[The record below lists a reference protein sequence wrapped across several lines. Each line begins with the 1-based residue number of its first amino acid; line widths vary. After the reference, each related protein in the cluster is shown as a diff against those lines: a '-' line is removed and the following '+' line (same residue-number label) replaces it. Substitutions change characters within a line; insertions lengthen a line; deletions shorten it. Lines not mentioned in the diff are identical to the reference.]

1 MKVSFSSPLLRRE
14 ISIVENY
21 LTKRVWLLYKAGP
34 KRNAAVRQQRGRE
47 GNGQVVLS
55 SGGLKRPWLLPGIR
69 PEFTSPVNSPIYI
82 PYTGIHLSLS
92 LPNVCAPALFTTPR
106 LPSTFIKQTKRLG
119 SNDNSESHISQ
130 QYQVWTSWIGKFL
143 SY

>member
-92 LPNVCAPALFTTPR
+92 PQCVCTCFVYNPTAPFNFYKTNKKTR
-106 LPSTFIKQTKRLG
+106 VK
-119 SNDNSESHISQ
+119 
-130 QYQVWTSWIGKFL
+130 W
-143 SY
+143 

>member
-55 SGGLKRPWLLPGIR
+55 SWGLKRPWLLTGIR

-92 LPNVCAPALFTTPR
+92 PQCVCTCFVYNPTAPFNFYKTNKKDSGQMIIQSLTFPNN
-106 LPSTFIKQTKRLG
+106 IKFG
-119 SNDNSESHISQ
+119 
-130 QYQVWTSWIGKFL
+130 QVGLANF
-143 SY
+143 